1 MPFGDFPFPL
11 GIAMVLAAIF
21 YVAALVL
28 ALIRVIR
35 GPTAFDRIVALDLI
49 AALCLG
55 VIVLFAIHFDQQVFV
70 DAAFII
76 ALVGFLGTVAFS
88 RFLERD
94 GGDRG

>member
-1 MPFGDFPFPL
+1 MPFAEMPFPL
-11 GIAMVLAAIF
+11 GISLILASIF
-21 YVAALVL
+21 YVVALVL
-28 ALIRVIR
+28 ALVRVVR

-55 VIVLFAIHFDQQVFV
+55 VIVLFAIHFDQPVFV
-70 DAAFII
+70 DAALII

-94 GGDRG
+94 GGGQ